1 MRREIGR
8 WIAVFA
14 LAGAPGAFAQGGTTI
29 DRGDGAVVGDEP
41 DVNYTEVIVGLIEK
55 LGKTK
60 TEAQDASVKL
70 SRLGSRAL
78 PMLADLVAKTDNAQ
92 VKFYAAYSL
101 SLMKDPAA
109 GKALMPILKDPNAD
123 KELRK
128 LAMQATRGGQGTMSV
143 GELVR
148 IAQNPEEDSDLRFM
162 ALKELSVKIESFAD
176 LELLFVDALGY
187 DRDDIRQLAAKQCF
201 QAATT
206 KVIYLT
212 AEPKLVEMAEK
223 DAVFFCRSNAIAA
236 LARMKSRMAVP
247 ALLRILADEK
257 ATPQLKDQALN
268 GLKAITQIPFVSIE
282 KAKAWADNGGAKP
295 YESAKPLLADE
306 AAAKYKEELQ
316 KRMKALTGEA
326 AAPPP
331 PPKEGEGEGAAPATP
346 AGPTEQPG
354 EIKRGQ

>member
-1 MRREIGR
+1 MRREIGK
-8 WIAVFA
+8 WGAA
-14 LAGAPGAFAQGGTTI
+14 LVLACASCAPGAFAQGGTAL
-29 DRGDGAVVGDEP
+29 DRGGDGAAGGEP

-78 PMLADLVAKTDNAQ
+78 PMLADLVAKTENAQ
-92 VKFYAAYSL
+92 VKFYAAYAL

-109 GKALMPILKDPNAD
+109 GRALLPILKDPNAD

-128 LAMQATRGGQGTMSV
+128 LAMQATRGGQGAMSA

-148 IAQNPEEDSDLRFM
+148 IAQNPQEDADLRFM

-176 LELLFVDALGY
+176 LELLFADALSN

-223 DAVFFCRSNAIAA
+223 DPVFFCRSNAIAA

-268 GLKAITQIPFVSIE
+268 GLKAITQIPFISIE

-295 YESAKPLLADE
+295 YESAKPLLADD

-316 KRMKALTGEA
+316 KRVKALTGEA
-326 AAPPP
+326 PAEGPKGEKDDKTAPPP
-331 PPKEGEGEGAAPATP
+331 ADPA
-346 AGPTEQPG
+346 QPG
-354 EIKRGQ
+354 EIQRGQ